1 MTSYEIQTLV
11 KQDSRNPPIEKN
23 KNLKKTQIP
32 SLHIVLKESP
42 LQETVCT
49 QILNNFKEKGKKIEN
64 LGNN

>member
-42 LQETVCT
+42 LQETV
-49 QILNNFKEKGKKIEN
+49 LKF
-64 LGNN
+64 